1 MSSDLHSSL
10 HPRTKTVTICLVD
23 KDATT
28 GGEAG
33 GSKSVQLILA
43 RELASNLATPMF
55 LQDDRGVLVY
65 YNDAAS
71 LLFGRP
77 FGEIGEIPG
86 EKFGALLD
94 LKTVDRKPLRRRDA
108 PSGIAF
114 FERRPSH
121 QRLYATGFDGQQRLV
136 QATAFPLFGTTEEFH
151 GVVVVFWQV
160 NDGDGEG

>member
-55 LQDDRGVLVY
+55 LQDDRGVLV
-65 YNDAAS
+65 
-71 LLFGRP
+71 GRP